1 MGTAPFSKCYYRLTP
16 ARIGMLRFLLEGY
29 DGLITLRTLDPRGGL
44 VECAFPPTRQTEA
57 QELLTALAA
66 ELGLQAETAPPDPV
80 KTCTDP
86 G

>member
-1 MGTAPFSKCYYRLTP
+1 MGTAPFSKCYYRVAP

-44 VECAFPPTRQTEA
+44 VECAFPPTRQADA

-66 ELGLQAETAPPDPV
+66 ELGMQPV
-80 KTCTDP
+80 TTTPEVDTLL
-86 G
+86 